1 MSNVKGSLGQPDKNL
16 IYNAASSLRSLT
28 SLEETLWLNAIAPYS
43 YFLPPGE
50 GINSWR
56 PPDDMLYEL
65 GAASFLY
72 GDRIIILQ
80 ESSLEPALKFRDIA
94 YISFT
99 RDKLEDR
106 SLDLIKQLLKLGI
119 VKMST

>member
-1 MSNVKGSLGQPDKNL
+1 
-16 IYNAASSLRSLT
+16 
-28 SLEETLWLNAIAPYS
+28 
-43 YFLPPGE
+43 
-50 GINSWR
+50 
-56 PPDDMLYEL
+56 MLYEL